1 MLRVLINTKKL
12 LIDNQ
17 STRLFF
23 FNQFRGFKRQ
33 VVSSDF
39 EIGYNEK
46 NFKKKKKDPVPHLL
60 KKMKKEENKKRVED
74 TKLDDSK
81 D

>member
-1 MLRVLINTKKL
+1 MLRALINTKKL

-33 VVSSDF
+33 VVPSDF

-46 NFKKKKKDPVPHLL
+46 K
-60 KKMKKEENKKRVED
+60 
-74 TKLDDSK
+74 
-81 D
+81 